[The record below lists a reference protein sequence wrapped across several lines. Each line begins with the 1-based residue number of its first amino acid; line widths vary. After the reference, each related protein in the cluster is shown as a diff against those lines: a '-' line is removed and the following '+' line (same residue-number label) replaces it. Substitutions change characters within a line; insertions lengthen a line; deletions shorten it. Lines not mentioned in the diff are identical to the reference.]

1 MWALAYVFNLLKK
14 LIPTFKEDTDMR
26 TGILIIGVVF
36 SIIGVAGLFIYFP
49 NYQSL
54 SSTLGQIGRAV
65 DPQLQQNYNQVL
77 IYVIGSAAAL
87 LIGLALLI
95 TGATS
100 KPKTSK

>member
-1 MWALAYVFNLLKK
+1 MIV
-14 LIPTFKEDTDMR
+14 
-26 TGILIIGVVF
+26 GVVF
-36 SIIGVAGLFIYFP
+36 LIIGVAGLFIYFP

-77 IYVIGSAAAL
+77 MYVIGSAAAI

-95 TGATS
+95 YGAAS
-100 KPKTSK
+100 RPKTSK

>member
-1 MWALAYVFNLLKK
+1 MRSSS
-14 LIPTFKEDTDMR
+14 LIV
-26 TGILIIGVVF
+26 GVVF
-36 SIIGVAGLFIYFP
+36 LIIGVAGLFIYFP

-77 IYVIGSAAAL
+77 MYVIGSAAAI

-95 TGATS
+95 YGAAS
-100 KPKTSK
+100 RPKTSK